1 MKKEMEITP
10 KNEPWIASLLIG
22 FAQGIFLM
30 IEKGVFN
37 SVFSKEIMNLKRR
50 KIRRN

>member
-1 MKKEMEITP
+1 MKKEIETTP

-37 SVFSKEIMNLKRR
+37 SVFSKKIMNIKKR
-50 KIRRN
+50 KLRRN